1 MTSCLAAGQ
10 SREEDIMQIVLRTI
24 AAAAVC
30 AVCVPL
36 TLVGCQAQR
45 EARILTESEVAA
57 LDMLTPQVEA
67 ALDAFSKT
75 DDKGR
80 SDALNFLM
88 TLRPLPSAAR
98 EKLRLMIQGGNDWVR
113 EYGPKVL
120 AYHHVGSVADHAA
133 IEKLADSETV
143 GRLKTQHQAV
153 LTHLVTPAPAASVI
167 ADSAPLDASLSDAL
181 MEAIQKPGRS
191 LWSTVMSARGPDGVK
206 VEGSVSAQIGDLPE
220 VLAVGGGEVTLGW
233 QWEARFSDDAA
244 KVSSQSAFSTEIT
257 YNRSNTTPE
266 VAPVGVVLYVN
277 RPITFG
283 NSALPAGSVLV
294 KSDFGW
300 SRVETAT
307 ALQWLDNQLHSTA
320 DLGYPVPATAPAA
333 AIGIAA
339 LGPKAKNLLPALVG
353 LGTDTKTLVYR
364 LRALARIHDASVI
377 PELQRWKIDLK
388 DQSGLF
394 EAVEETIAQIQ
405 K

>member
-1 MTSCLAAGQ
+1 MQ
-10 SREEDIMQIVLRTI
+10 SVFRAT
-24 AAAAVC
+24 AAATVC
-30 AVCVPL
+30 AVCVLL
-36 TLVGCQAQR
+36 TLVGCSAQH

-57 LDMLTPQVEA
+57 LDMLTPQIEA
-67 ALDAFSKT
+67 ALAAFSKT
-75 DDKGR
+75 DDKRR
-80 SDALNFLM
+80 SDALSFLM
-88 TLRPLPSAAR
+88 ILRPLPSAAR
-98 EKLRLMIQGGNDWVR
+98 EKLRLLIQGGNDWVR

-120 AYHHVGSVADHAA
+120 AYHYVGSAADLAA
-133 IEKLADSETV
+133 IEMLAGSETV
-143 GRLKTQHQAV
+143 ERLKTQHQAV
-153 LTHLVTPAPAASVI
+153 LSHLGTPAPPVSVI

-181 MEAIQKPGRS
+181 LESIQKQGRS
-191 LWSTVMSARGPDGVK
+191 LWSTVMSARSPDGVK
-206 VEGSVSAQIGDLPE
+206 VEGSVSAQIEDLPE

-233 QWEARFSDDAA
+233 MWEARFSDDAA

-257 YNRSNTTPE
+257 YNRTNTTPE
-266 VAPVGVVLYVN
+266 VAPVGAVLYVN
-277 RPITFG
+277 RPIAFG

-307 ALQWLDNQLHSTA
+307 ALRWWDNQLHSTA
-320 DLGYPVPATAPAA
+320 DIGYPVPATAPAA

-339 LGPKAKNLLPALVG
+339 LGPEAKNLLPALVS

-364 LRALARIHDASVI
+364 LQALARIRDASVI